1 VLGFLMTV
9 QALLIVV
16 MQSVIEWQ
24 KWKLRKARTSNNLV
38 SVNITEDNQ
47 GEFDDTRN
55 FVLVL
60 ISICGLIL
68 ISRYPIYVFKNYLYQ
83 LKKMQSTEHV
93 FSKLKIYITFMKY
106 RI

>member
-1 VLGFLMTV
+1 MLGFLMTV

-83 LKKMQSTEHV
+83 LKKIKVQNMFFQNLE
-93 FSKLKIYITFMKY
+93 YILLL
-106 RI
+106 